1 MSDDLPEP
9 TMEKPDETPV
19 MTEPVLDQG
28 DKKKN
33 KKDFWRGVGLWIALN
48 IVMGL
53 CLWGFQFV
61 VIGATSSMSGANS
74 TLTNLVTLLSAIMGF
89 APFVI
94 NIGLLIYFVVKK
106 RPQIALGMLAGFGL
120 ALGIVILLG
129 VLFMAACFVLF
140 GSYK

>member
-1 MSDDLPEP
+1 MSDEIPKP
-9 TMEKPDETPV
+9 TVKKIDETPV
-19 MTEPVLDQG
+19 MAEPDLDPG

-53 CLWGFQFV
+53 CLWGVQLV
-61 VIGATSSMSGANS
+61 VIGAISSMSGANS
-74 TLTNLVTLLSAIMGF
+74 TLTNLTTLLSVIMGF
-89 APFVI
+89 TPFVV
-94 NIGLLIYFVVKK
+94 NIGLMIYFVVKK
-106 RPQIALGMLAGFGL
+106 RQQIALGMLAGFGL
-120 ALGIVILLG
+120 ALSIAILLG